1 MQKAIENFCEG
12 RENGLFLLDMPTG
25 FGKTYNVLE
34 FIVENCEK
42 PEYKDVKF
50 FFVTTLKKNL
60 PYEDLRERFKQ
71 RGKEKYF
78 EEKCIRIEANAEKVI
93 ENLDSLYKSGKIPK
107 RITSKELF
115 QKLLK
120 NVGTVYSYRNRD
132 SEYKDENLASIIK
145 NTEISIQETGEP
157 GLRSLIIEELSIF
170 KTPTQKLKAIRT
182 DDEYKWIG
190 ELYPAVFSRDKQ
202 IYFLTIDKFV
212 SGNTT
217 IIEPTY
223 SFYNHPIIDNAIIF
237 IDEFD
242 ATKERILNKIIKK
255 GLNQPVNY
263 QQLFSRIYSAI
274 NTKSFPTELTTDS
287 MRHQHYM
294 KKYLT
299 AKSCEEV
306 LNECVRVFKDSNKKF
321 NMKYSFRTDNDNGD
335 IRTRNFLFNDL
346 TYHSVLSNKNTYIEI
361 IVDQKAKQNW
371 IHFTKQKLKDSQIGV
386 FDLLSSVKGCITFF
400 QNGCR
405 QLAKNY
411 KNLQDE
417 RNNSEDEF
425 TFQNAI
431 TSVLSEF
438 QIDKEFI
445 RYLTPL
451 ILSEQKMSRKK
462 LSLLDNQLSPLELE
476 HSIYNNGFRY
486 FVFKDDPSHNMQSEI
501 RLYDFSDTPEKILL
515 RMAQKARVIGISATA
530 TIDTVIGNYS
540 QEYLKRMLQDDYYVL
555 PREDRERLENAFAE
569 STKNYSK
576 VKIKVN
582 PISCDE
588 EIRKELE
595 NIYDNERIID
605 YYAEKLEM
613 HFGTSDFAIRRFLK
627 IIKAMKA
634 FIVND
639 EVKSFLC
646 LCNKLTKEGK
656 TYFDLILFREMAKD
670 IIKEAGLNYNEDK
683 LVVSINSEDYDAQYN
698 EIIERLSNGKKLFVL
713 SSYQTIGA
721 GQNLQYRKPEDVDV
735 VQVNDNVRE
744 LLEKDFD
751 CIYLEKPTNIVV
763 NVFGNNRISE
773 ETLVRFIFEMEF
785 LMENNE
791 VSRAAGIHDIK
802 EIFKK
807 SDSSAKA
814 NLLSNRYE
822 TCSFQNASLRVL
834 IQAVGRI
841 CRTGLKNKKIYIYL
855 DETILKEIDITA
867 VETRMVNP
875 EFAKIIE
882 EGKKYNV
889 DLTDVSLLRIENQAN
904 AASLKSMLIIN
915 KLRYNWDEK
924 NINLWK
930 RLREQVLKYPTI
942 DKHEIEKNLNF
953 KSIYLQAP
961 KKMSGYSYSQED
973 DYQKNIMVKFD
984 DSLPQKVSEEAA
996 RLQELLR
1003 IPKLKA
1009 YFEEKGYA
1017 TEFTPSEYLL
1027 TPPMF
1032 NNIYKGALGEVAG
1045 KFILEK
1051 LLGFEL
1057 QEVSEDV
1064 FEFFDFKTGN
1074 DVYVDFKH
1082 WKDTMLVD
1090 AEKAKNEIR
1099 NKLDACKGKRAVI
1112 INILLDREMQITTS
1126 YDERIVEIPCLYRT
1140 DLHQY
1145 DPRIIDE
1152 ILRKGYLR

>member
-1 MQKAIENFCEG
+1 M
-12 RENGLFLLDMPTG
+12 
-25 FGKTYNVLE
+25 
-34 FIVENCEK
+34 
-42 PEYKDVKF
+42 
-50 FFVTTLKKNL
+50 
-60 PYEDLRERFKQ
+60 
-71 RGKEKYF
+71 
-78 EEKCIRIEANAEKVI
+78 
-93 ENLDSLYKSGKIPK
+93 
-107 RITSKELF
+107 
-115 QKLLK
+115 
-120 NVGTVYSYRNRD
+120 
-132 SEYKDENLASIIK
+132 
-145 NTEISIQETGEP
+145 
-157 GLRSLIIEELSIF
+157 
-170 KTPTQKLKAIRT
+170 
-182 DDEYKWIG
+182 
-190 ELYPAVFSRDKQ
+190 
-202 IYFLTIDKFV
+202 TIDKFV

-223 SFYNHPIIDNAIIF
+223 SFYNHSIIEKSIIF

-263 QQLFSRIYSAI
+263 QQLFSQIYSAI

-287 MRHQHYM
+287 MSHQHNM
-294 KKYLT
+294 KQYAT

-306 LNECVRVFKDSNKKF
+306 LNECVRVFKDCNNKF
-321 NMKYSFRTDNDNGD
+321 NMKYSFRTDNNNGD

-371 IHFTKQKLKDSQIGV
+371 IHFTKQKLNDSQLSV
-386 FDLLSSVKGCITFF
+386 LDLLSSVKGCITYF

-411 KNLQDE
+411 KHLQDE

-451 ILSEQKMSRKK
+451 ILSEQKMNRKK
-462 LSLLDNQLSPLELE
+462 QSLLDNQLSPLELE

-530 TIDTVIGNYS
+530 TIDTVLGNYS
-540 QEYLKRMLQDDYYVL
+540 QEYLKRMLQDDYYVM
-555 PREDRERLENAFAE
+555 PREDRERLENAFAD
-569 STKNYSK
+569 STKHYSK
-576 VKIKVN
+576 VKIQAH

-588 EIRKELE
+588 EIKKELE
-595 NIYDNERIID
+595 KIYENERLID

-613 HFGTSDFAIRRFLK
+613 DIGSSDFAIRRFLK
-627 IIKAMKA
+627 IVKAMKA

-639 EVKSFLC
+639 EAKSFLC
-646 LCNKLTKEGK
+646 LSNKLAQEKK
-656 TYFDLILFREMAKD
+656 RNFDLILFREMAKD
-670 IIKEAGLNYNEDK
+670 IIEEAGLGYDEDK

-698 EIIERLSNGKKLFVL
+698 EIIEHLSNGKKLFVL

-721 GQNLQYRKPEDVDV
+721 GQNLQYRKPENVDV
-735 VQVNDNVRE
+735 VEVNDNVRE

-763 NVFGNNRISE
+763 NVFGNNLISE

-791 VSRAAGIHDIK
+791 VSRVAGIHDIK

-807 SDSSAKA
+807 IDSSAKA

-822 TCSFQNASLRVL
+822 TCSVQNAALRVL

-841 CRTGLKNKKIYIYL
+841 CRTGLKNKNIYIYL
-855 DETILKEIDITA
+855 DEAILKEIDTTA

-875 EFAKIIE
+875 EFAEIIN
-882 EGKKYNV
+882 EGKEYGV
-889 DLTDVSLLRIENQAN
+889 DSSADSLIRIENQAN
-904 AASLKSMLIIN
+904 GASLKSMLIIN

-930 RLREQVLKYPTI
+930 RLREQVLKHPTI
-942 DKHEIEKNLNF
+942 DKHEIEKNLNY

-961 KKMSGYSYSQED
+961 EKTSGYSYSQEG

-984 DSLPQKVSEEAA
+984 DSMPQKVSEEAA
-996 RLQELLR
+996 RLKEILE
-1003 IPKLKA
+1003 IPGIKA

-1032 NNIYKGALGEVAG
+1032 NNIYKAALGEVAG
-1045 KFILEK
+1045 KHILEEN
-1051 LLGFEL
+1051 LGCEL

-1064 FEFFDFKTGN
+1064 FEFFDFKIGD

-1082 WKDTMLVD
+1082 WKDTMVVD
-1090 AEKAKNEIR
+1090 AKKAKEKIIQ
-1099 NKLDACKGKRAVI
+1099 KLAACKGKRAVI
-1112 INILLDREMQITTS
+1112 INILHDREMQITTS
-1126 YDERIVEIPCLYRT
+1126 KDGRIVEIPCLYRT
-1140 DLHQY
+1140 DLHQL
-1145 DPRIIDE
+1145 DSRIIE
-1152 ILRKGYLR
+1152 EVLRKGYLR